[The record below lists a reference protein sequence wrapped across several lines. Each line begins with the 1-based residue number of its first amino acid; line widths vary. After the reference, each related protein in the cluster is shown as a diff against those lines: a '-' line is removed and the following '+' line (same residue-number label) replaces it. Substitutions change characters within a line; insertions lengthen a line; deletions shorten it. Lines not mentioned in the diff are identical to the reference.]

1 MFSYWYKSPYAMLG
15 ELVAKVGVIVQTIFF
30 RQYEVV
36 LFSKFRKE
44 INILSWHRLSNNPL
58 MPKQIPSHARYHFQF
73 SFGLIL
79 LTILLCVS
87 F

>member
-15 ELVAKVGVIVQTIFF
+15 KLLAKVGVIVQTIFSDSMK
-30 RQYEVV
+30 
-36 LFSKFRKE
+36 LFFFKFRKK

-79 LTILLCVS
+79 WTILLCVS
-87 F
+87 S